1 MRYTASEISKEA
13 KTEAYRI
20 YVTDIL
26 KGAFGANE
34 RYIDLIKPQI
44 GESKKTK
51 NTDPE
56 AIIDGIMRRT
66 GIKETNGKEG
76 GEPIGHT

>member
-1 MRYTASEISKEA
+1 MRYTASETAKEA

-20 YVTDIL
+20 YVTDVL
-26 KGAFGANE
+26 RGAYGVKG
-34 RYIDLIKPQI
+34 RYIDLVSPEKR
-44 GESKKTK
+44 ENKEAKE
-51 NTDPE
+51 TDPE

-66 GIKETNGKEG
+66 GIKETNEKEG